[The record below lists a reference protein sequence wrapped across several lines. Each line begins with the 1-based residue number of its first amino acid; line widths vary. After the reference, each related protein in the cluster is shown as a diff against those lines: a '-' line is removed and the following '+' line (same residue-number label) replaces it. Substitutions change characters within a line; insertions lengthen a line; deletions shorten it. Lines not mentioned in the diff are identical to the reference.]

1 MDLRALGCD
10 FAGLLSYKWMYAPYA
25 AGLLYVRQEALD
37 AVQVRYAGGRA
48 EQWLD
53 PVADTFALR
62 ETAERFQYGPWCWPL
77 VLAWAFA
84 VEYLSAIGLEA
95 IWERTVALAGR
106 LKEGLAQIPGAVLYT
121 PRSPQRSAALVSFG
135 LAGWKGEELSQAL
148 RDEWNMV
155 IKPLPHGRE
164 GLRASIPFFLLESE
178 IDELL
183 AALNSLA
190 KQRS

>member
-1 MDLRALGCD
+1 
-10 FAGLLSYKWMYAPYA
+10 
-25 AGLLYVRQEALD
+25 
-37 AVQVRYAGGRA
+37 
-48 EQWLD
+48 
-53 PVADTFALR
+53 
-62 ETAERFQYGPWCWPL
+62 AERFQYGPWCWPL

-84 VEYLSAIGLEA
+84 VEYLAAIGLEA
-95 IWERTVALAGR
+95 IWARTVALAGR
-106 LKEGLAQIPGAVLYT
+106 LKEGLTQIPGAVLYT

-148 RDEWNMV
+148 REEWNMV

-164 GLRASIPFFLLESE
+164 GLRASITFFLLESE

-183 AALNSLA
+183 AALGSLA

>member
-1 MDLRALGCD
+1 
-10 FAGLLSYKWMYAPYA
+10 MYAPYA

-48 EQWLD
+48 ERWLD
-53 PVADTFALR
+53 PVAGNFALH

-95 IWERTVALAGR
+95 IWARTVALARR

-121 PRSPQRSAALVSFG
+121 PRSPQQSAALVSFG
-135 LAGWKGEELSQAL
+135 LAGWKGEELSQVL
-148 RDEWNMV
+148 REEWNMV

-164 GLRASIPFFLLESE
+164 GLRASIAFFLLESE
-178 IDELL
+178 IDKLL
-183 AALNSLA
+183 AVLGSLA